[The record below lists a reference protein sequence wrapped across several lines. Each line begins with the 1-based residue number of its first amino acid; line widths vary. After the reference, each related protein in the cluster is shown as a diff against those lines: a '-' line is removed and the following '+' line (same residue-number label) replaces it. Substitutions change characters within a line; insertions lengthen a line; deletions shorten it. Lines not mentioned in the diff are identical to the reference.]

1 MGYHVATG
9 PAARRPNTARG
20 EARAGPPDATGAY
33 GDRMGV
39 IGELFPGKK
48 LTHEGS
54 EDSDGQT
61 HTPRFDIDLD
71 TGVARLPRTDRTSAE
86 DHTDGPET
94 A

>member
-1 MGYHVATG
+1 
-9 PAARRPNTARG
+9 
-20 EARAGPPDATGAY
+20 
-33 GDRMGV
+33 MGV

-71 TGVARLPRTDRTSAE
+71 TGVARLPRTDRTVAE
-86 DHTDGPET
+86 NHTDGQET

>member
-1 MGYHVATG
+1 
-9 PAARRPNTARG
+9 
-20 EARAGPPDATGAY
+20 
-33 GDRMGV
+33 MGV

-61 HTPRFDIDLD
+61 HAPRFDIDLD
-71 TGVARLPRTDRTSAE
+71 SGVVRVPRTDHTTAD
-86 DHTDGPET
+86 DHGDQRERE